1 MPGRIEWDNE
11 EKTILLTIYEG
22 NMVLEEYYRV
32 TDETFVALSQVPHTV
47 HTIMLRQNVRTVPA
61 TMSKVLQYANKKTPP
76 NLGINVI
83 VGANTSTKMIVRIGK
98 VVAPKLTK
106 EVYFANS
113 LEEARQ
119 IIQQRL
125 AESKQL
131 L

>member
-22 NMVLEEYYRV
+22 NMLLEEYYRV
-32 TDETFVALSQVPHTV
+32 IDETFEAISPLPHSV
-47 HTIMLRQNVRTVPA
+47 HTIMLRQNVKSVPA
-61 TMSKVLQYANKKTPP
+61 TMSKVLQYANKKTTP

-83 VGANTSTKMIVRIGK
+83 VGATAMTKMIVRLAK
-98 VVAPKLTK
+98 VIAPRLAK

-119 IIQQRL
+119 II
-125 AESKQL
+125 AEKSADMARSS
-131 L
+131 

>member
-11 EKTILLTIYEG
+11 EKTILLTVYEG

-32 TDETFVALSQVPHTV
+32 TDETFDELSKLSHTV
-47 HTIMLRQNVRTVPA
+47 HTIMLRQNVRSVPA

-76 NLGINVI
+76 NLGMNVI
-83 VGANTSTKMIVRIGK
+83 VGANAMTKMIVRIGK

-106 EVYFANS
+106 EVHFAES

-119 IIQQRL
+119 IIKDKMS
-125 AESKQL
+125 EHSKS
-131 L
+131 

>member
-11 EKTILLTIYEG
+11 EKTILVTIYEG

-32 TDETFVALSQVPHTV
+32 TDETFDAISPLSHTV
-47 HTIMLRQNVRTVPA
+47 HTIMLRQNVKSVPA
-61 TMSKVLQYANKKTPP
+61 TMSKVLQYANKKTTP

-83 VGANTSTKMIVRIGK
+83 VGATAMTKMIVKLAK
-98 VVAPKLTK
+98 VIAPRLSK

-119 IIQQRL
+119 IIADKTSEQ
-125 AESKQL
+125 AKSS
-131 L
+131 